1 MSIFSSSRK
10 IHSPQDWRRAMGA
23 KRRAYSRSAPNFN
36 SYKPRKKTNKWKLF
50 KFFFKLGVVVIILG
64 WLGGT
69 IMIAWASRDLPN
81 PDKLIDRS
89 VAQSTKIFDR
99 TGKNLLYEI
108 YNEKKRTLIELTDIP
123 EYAKWAVI
131 SIEDKNFYSHTGV
144 AWISIIRAGVS
155 NILGLKS
162 GGGGASTLTQQL
174 VKNAILTNEKTL
186 TRKIKEAILAKQMER
201 KYTKDQIL
209 KLYFNEIPY
218 GSSNYGIEAASQSY
232 FGKPAKD
239 ITLAEAATLAA
250 LPQAPTKYLN
260 NLESLQGRRDYILN
274 KMVEYGHATNTE
286 ADAAK
291 QEPVKINKKS
301 APMVAPHFVLYI
313 KELLVEKYGEK
324 AVEQGGLKVI
334 TTLDFDKQKMAEEE
348 IAKAMDNLEKKYKA
362 TNAALVAIDPKTG
375 QVLAM
380 VGSHDFFDDEHDGQV
395 NVVLRP
401 RQPGSSFKPIV
412 YAAAFIK
419 GLTPDTKLYDVDTI
433 FKTEIKDYEPHNYD
447 GKEHGIVSLRQ
458 ALAGSLN
465 TPAVKTLY
473 LTGID
478 NVLNLAEQMGYSTLK
493 DRSRFGL
500 SLVLGGAEVKL
511 IDHAAAFS
519 TFAREGAVVPITNIL
534 KVEDAKGAILE
545 EWKETEPMEVIP
557 ANIAREVTSILSDND
572 ARAFIFGANNPLTL
586 SDRPVAA
593 KTGTTNDWRDAWTL
607 GFTPSLVTGVWV
619 GNNNNK
625 EMSKKAD
632 GSYVAAPIWQAFMKR
647 ALKDTPIESFNPPDP
662 YPSDIKPILIGQG
675 IGEILLPINKL
686 NGKIAT
692 TSTPPDLIEQK
703 SFPQDHTILYYLN
716 KDDVAGPPPA
726 DPNSDPQFA
735 NWEAAVQKWAEKN
748 NRKQEIPL
756 ELDLPVDG
764 AVAPK
769 INLLAPSPN
778 QTLDKRQLTALIQIS
793 SSEPIQKIVYFL
805 DDEIW
810 ETVANA
816 PYNLETHLLETPKGY
831 HTLKARAM
839 DVNGNYGEASVDFN
853 LVAEMDPPS
862 ISFVSPKN
870 NSTLLASHFP
880 VSVTVKF
887 FQKEKI
893 KKAVI
898 ALSKNEEPAQDFAT
912 INEPADTSAVL
923 SWPKVS
929 GAGAYTFTSTI
940 TNTDGQT
947 YAGGELKIIVE

>member
-10 IHSPQDWRRAMGA
+10 IHSPQEWRRAVGA
-23 KRRAYSRSAPNFN
+23 KRQSYSRSTPNFN
-36 SYKPRKKTNKWKLF
+36 SYKPKKKIKGWKIFKKLF
-50 KFFFKLGVVVIILG
+50 KLGAVAIILA

-99 TGKNLLYEI
+99 TGKNLLYEV
-108 YNEKKRTLIELTDIP
+108 YNEKKRTLIELADIP

-144 AWISIIRAGVS
+144 AWVSIIRAGVS

-186 TRKIKEAILAKQMER
+186 TRKIKEAILAKQMEK

-232 FGKPAKD
+232 FGRSAKD

-260 NLESLQGRRDYILN
+260 NLDSLKGRRDYILD
-274 KMVEYGHATNTE
+274 KMVEYGHITKEEAITAKTE
-286 ADAAK
+286 
-291 QEPVKINKKS
+291 PIKINKKS

-348 IAKAMDNLEKKYKA
+348 ITKSMENLEKKYKA

-375 QVLAM
+375 QVLVM

-412 YAAAFIK
+412 YAAAFIN
-419 GLTPDTKLYDVDTI
+419 GLTPDTKVYDVNTI

-511 IDHAAAFS
+511 MDHVAAFS
-519 TFAREGAVVPITNIL
+519 AFAREGTMVPITNIL
-534 KVEDAKGAILE
+534 SIEDADGNILE
-545 EWKETEPMEVIP
+545 EWKKFEPMEVLP
-557 ANIAREVTSILSDND
+557 NNIAREVTSILSDNE
-572 ARAFIFGANNPLTL
+572 ARSFIFGANNPLTL
-586 SDRPVAA
+586 PNRPVAA

-647 ALKDTPIESFNPPDP
+647 VLADTPIENFNPPDP

-675 IGEILLPINKL
+675 IGEVLLPINKL

-692 TSTPPDLIEQK
+692 SSTPPDLIEQE

-716 KDDVAGPPPA
+716 KDDITGQPPT
-726 DPNSDPQFA
+726 DPNQDPQFA
-735 NWEAAVQKWAEKN
+735 NWEAAVQKWTEKN

-756 ELDLPVDG
+756 ELDLPVDS
-764 AVAPK
+764 ASRPK
-769 INLLAPSPN
+769 IILLAPSPN
-778 QTLDKRQLTALIQIS
+778 QTLDKRQLTALVQITA
-793 SSEPIQKIVYFL
+793 PNQILKVIYWL
-805 DDEIW
+805 DDQIL
-810 ETVANA
+810 ETISNA
-816 PYNLETHLLETPKGY
+816 PYNLETYLLETPKG
-831 HTLKARAM
+831 
-839 DVNGNYGEASVDFN
+839 
-853 LVAEMDPPS
+853 
-862 ISFVSPKN
+862 
-870 NSTLLASHFP
+870 
-880 VSVTVKF
+880 
-887 FQKEKI
+887 
-893 KKAVI
+893 
-898 ALSKNEEPAQDFAT
+898 
-912 INEPADTSAVL
+912 
-923 SWPKVS
+923 
-929 GAGAYTFTSTI
+929 
-940 TNTDGQT
+940 
-947 YAGGELKIIVE
+947 

>member
-1 MSIFSSSRK
+1 MNIFSSSRK
-10 IHSPQDWRRAMGA
+10 VHSPQDWRRVISA
-23 KRRAYSRSAPNFN
+23 KRRSYNRAAVNFN
-36 SYKPRKKTNKWKLF
+36 DYRPRKKINKWKIFIKLL
-50 KFFFKLGVVVIILG
+50 KLGVALLILG

-99 TGKNLLYEI
+99 TGKNLLYEV

-144 AWISIIRAGVS
+144 AWISIFRAGIS
-155 NILGLKS
+155 NLLGLKT

-201 KYTKDQIL
+201 KYSKDQIL

-232 FGKPAKD
+232 FGKSAKD
-239 ITLAEAATLAA
+239 VTLAEAATLAA

-260 NLESLQGRRDYILN
+260 HLDSLQGRRDYILN
-274 KMVEYGHATNTE
+274 KMVEYGHITKAE
-286 ADAAK
+286 AEAAK
-291 QEPVKINKKS
+291 QEPIKINKKS
-301 APMVAPHFVLYI
+301 TPIVAPHFVLYI
-313 KELLVEKYGEK
+313 KELLTEKYGEK
-324 AVEQGGLKVI
+324 TVEQGGLKVI

-348 IAKAMDNLEKKYKA
+348 ITKAMDNLEKKFKA

-375 QVLAM
+375 QVLVM

-412 YAAAFIK
+412 YAAAFLK
-419 GLTPDTKLYDVDTI
+419 GLTPDTKLYDVNTV

-465 TPAVKTLY
+465 TSAVKTLY

-519 TFAREGAVVPITNIL
+519 AFAREGTMVPIANIL
-534 KVEDAKGAILE
+534 KVENAAGTVLE
-545 EWKETEPMEVIP
+545 EWKESEPIEVLP
-557 ANIAREVTSILSDND
+557 SNIAREVTNILSDND

-586 SDRPVAA
+586 PDRPVAA
-593 KTGTTNDWRDAWTL
+593 KTGTTNDWRDAWTM

-647 ALKDTPIESFNPPDP
+647 ALANTPVESFNQPDP

-675 IGEILLPINKL
+675 IGEILLPINKI
-686 NGKIAT
+686 NGKVAT
-692 TSTPPDLIEQK
+692 SSTPPDLIEQK

-716 KDDVAGPPPA
+716 KDDLAGPPPA
-726 DPNSDPQFA
+726 DSNQDPQFA
-735 NWEAAVQKWAEKN
+735 TWEAAVQKWAEKN
-748 NRKQEIPL
+748 NRQQNIPL

-764 AVAPK
+764 ANQPK
-769 INLLAPSPN
+769 ITFLAPSPN
-778 QTLDKRQLTALIQIS
+778 QTLDKRQLTALVQITA
-793 SSEPIQKIVYFL
+793 PNQIKKIIYFL
-805 DDEIW
+805 DDQIL
-810 ETVANA
+810 ETTSDA
-816 PYNLETHLLETPKGY
+816 PYNLSTYLWKTPKGY
-831 HTLKARAM
+831 HTLKARAVDM
-839 DVNGNYGEASVDFN
+839 NGNYGEAGVDFN
-853 LVAEMDPPS
+853 LTAEMDPPN
-862 ISFVSPKN
+862 ISFTSPKN
-870 NSTLLASHFP
+870 NSVILASRFP
-880 VSVTVKF
+880 VSLTIKF
-887 FQKEKI
+887 FQPEKI

-898 ALSKNEEPAQDFAT
+898 ALRRDGEPAQDFAT
-912 INEPADTSAVL
+912 VNEPTDQNAIL

-929 GAGAYTFTSTI
+929 GPGTYIFTSII
-940 TNTDGQT
+940 TNTDGQI
-947 YAGGELKIIVE
+947 YAGGDMAIIVE

>member
-10 IHSPQDWRRAMGA
+10 IHSPQEWRRAVGA
-23 KRRAYSRSAPNFN
+23 KRQSYSRSTPNFN
-36 SYKPRKKTNKWKLF
+36 SYKPKKKIRGWKIFIKLF
-50 KFFFKLGVVVIILG
+50 KFGVVLLILG

-108 YNEKKRTLIELTDIP
+108 YNEKKRTLIELVDIP

-144 AWISIIRAGVS
+144 AWTSIIRAGVS

-201 KYTKDQIL
+201 KYSKNQIL

-232 FGKPAKD
+232 FGKSAKD
-239 ITLAEAATLAA
+239 LSLAEAATLAA

-260 NLESLQGRRDYILN
+260 NLKSLKGRRDYILD
-274 KMVEYGHATNTE
+274 KMIEYKYIAEEE
-286 ADAAK
+286 AETAK
-291 QEPVKINKKS
+291 QETIKINKKS

-348 IAKAMDNLEKKYKA
+348 ITKAMDNLEKKYKA
-362 TNAALVAIDPKTG
+362 TNAALTAIDPKTG
-375 QVLAM
+375 QILVM
-380 VGSHDFFDDEHDGQV
+380 VGSHDFFNDEHDGQV

-412 YAAAFIK
+412 YAAAFLK
-419 GLTPDTKLYDVDTI
+419 GLTPDTKVYDVNTV

-465 TPAVKTLY
+465 IPAVKTLY

-478 NVLNLAEQMGYSTLK
+478 NVINLAEQMGYSTLK

-511 IDHAAAFS
+511 LEHVNAFAI
-519 TFAREGAVVPITNIL
+519 FAREGTTVPVTNIL
-534 KVEDAKGAILE
+534 KIEDAKGNVLE
-545 EWKETEPMEVIP
+545 EWKESESVEVIP
-557 ANIAREVTSILSDND
+557 SNIARQVTNVLSDND
-572 ARAFIFGANNPLTL
+572 SRTFIFGANNPLTL
-586 SDRPVAA
+586 PDRPVAA

-619 GNNNNK
+619 GNNDNT

-647 ALKDTPIESFNPPDP
+647 ALADTPIENFNPPDQ
-662 YPSDIKPILIGQG
+662 YQSDIKPILIGQG
-675 IGEILLPINKL
+675 IGEILLPINKI

-692 TSTPPDLIEQK
+692 SSTPPDLIEQK

-716 KDDVAGPPPA
+716 KDDIAGAEPT
-726 DPNSDPQFA
+726 DQNQDLQFA

-748 NRKQEIPL
+748 NRQQEIPL
-756 ELDLPVDG
+756 ELDLPMDS
-764 AVAPK
+764 ASQPK

-778 QTLDKRQLTALIQIS
+778 QTLDKRQLTALVQITA
-793 SSEPIQKIVYFL
+793 PNQIQKVIYWL
-805 DDEIW
+805 DDQIL
-810 ETVANA
+810 ETVSNA
-816 PYNLETHLLETPKGY
+816 PYNLATYLLETPKGY
-831 HTLKARAM
+831 HTLKARAI
-839 DVNGNYGEASVDFN
+839 DVNGNYNEAKADFN
-853 LVAEMDPPS
+853 LIAEMDPPN
-862 ISFVSPKN
+862 ISFASPKN
-870 NSTLLASHFP
+870 NSVLLASHFP
-880 VSVTVKF
+880 VSITVKF

-898 ALSKNEEPAQDFAT
+898 ALSKNNEPTQEFAT
-912 INEPADTSAVL
+912 INEPTDTSTVL
-923 SWPKVS
+923 SWPKIS
-929 GAGAYTFTSTI
+929 GVGTYTFTSII
-940 TNTDGQT
+940 TNTDDQT
-947 YAGGELKIIVE
+947 YIGGSVTITVE